1 MDLRLP
7 FLVFGPRLLK
17 LIASPMAP
25 CASLKFC
32 SRTCAAQPQ
41 SADHHVILLRRFA
54 VIAVGGVL
62 GSWMRWRLSVWF
74 PVASGT
80 FPTTTL
86 AINLVGSALIGVVLV
101 LFLDRQPPRLL
112 THSFLGTGIL
122 GAFTTFSTFTVES
135 AELLRQSKPLTAL
148 AYVIVSVVGGVFVAM
163 TSMRLTRRVVHLE
176 VAS

>member
-1 MDLRLP
+1 M
-7 FLVFGPRLLK
+7 V
-17 LIASPMAP
+17 
-25 CASLKFC
+25 
-32 SRTCAAQPQ
+32 
-41 SADHHVILLRRFA
+41 LLRRFA

-86 AINLVGSALIGVVLV
+86 AINLAGSALIGIVLV
-101 LFLDRQPPRLL
+101 LFLDRQPPQLL

-135 AELLRQSKPLTAL
+135 AELLRQSQPLTAL
-148 AYVIVSVVGGVFVAM
+148 VYVVLSVVGGLLVAL
-163 TSMRLTRRVVHLE
+163 TSIRLTRRVINLE
-176 VAS
+176 GAS

>member
-1 MDLRLP
+1 M
-7 FLVFGPRLLK
+7 
-17 LIASPMAP
+17 
-25 CASLKFC
+25 
-32 SRTCAAQPQ
+32 
-41 SADHHVILLRRFA
+41 
-54 VIAVGGVL
+54 IAVGGML

-101 LFLDRQPPRLL
+101 LFLDRRPPRSL

-148 AYVIVSVVGGVFVAM
+148 AYVIVSVVGGLTLALA
-163 TSMRLTRRVVHLE
+163 SMWLSRRILRLE
-176 VAS
+176 VTR

>member
-1 MDLRLP
+1 M
-7 FLVFGPRLLK
+7 
-17 LIASPMAP
+17 I
-25 CASLKFC
+25 
-32 SRTCAAQPQ
+32 T
-41 SADHHVILLRRFA
+41 LRRFA
-54 VIAVGGVL
+54 VIAIGGVL

-80 FPTTTL
+80 FPITTL

-135 AELLRQSKPLTAL
+135 AELLRLSKPLLAL
-148 AYVIVSVVGGVFVAM
+148 AYVVVSVVGGVLVALI
-163 TSMRLTRRVVHLE
+163 SMRMTRRVLKFE

>member
-1 MDLRLP
+1 M
-7 FLVFGPRLLK
+7 
-17 LIASPMAP
+17 I
-25 CASLKFC
+25 
-32 SRTCAAQPQ
+32 T
-41 SADHHVILLRRFA
+41 LRRFA
-54 VIAVGGVL
+54 VIAIGGVL

-86 AINLVGSALIGVVLV
+86 AINLLGSALIGVVLV

-122 GAFTTFSTFTVES
+122 GAFTTFSPFTVES
-135 AELLRQSKPLTAL
+135 AELLRLSKPLLAL
-148 AYVIVSVVGGVFVAM
+148 AYVVVSVVGGVLVALI
-163 TSMRLTRRVVHLE
+163 SMRMTRRVLKFE

>member
-1 MDLRLP
+1 M
-7 FLVFGPRLLK
+7 
-17 LIASPMAP
+17 
-25 CASLKFC
+25 
-32 SRTCAAQPQ
+32 
-41 SADHHVILLRRFA
+41 ILLRRFA
-54 VIAVGGVL
+54 VVALGGVL

-148 AYVIVSVVGGVFVAM
+148 VYVVASVVGGVLVALA
-163 TSMRLTRRVVHLE
+163 SMRVTRRAIHLE
-176 VAS
+176 AAA

>member
-1 MDLRLP
+1 
-7 FLVFGPRLLK
+7 
-17 LIASPMAP
+17 
-25 CASLKFC
+25 
-32 SRTCAAQPQ
+32 
-41 SADHHVILLRRFA
+41 
-54 VIAVGGVL
+54 
-62 GSWMRWRLSVWF
+62 MRWRLSVWF

-101 LFLDRQPPRLL
+101 LFLDRQPPRLF
-112 THSFLGTGIL
+112 THSFLGTGVL

-148 AYVIVSVVGGVFVAM
+148 AYVIVSVVGGVFVAT

>member
-1 MDLRLP
+1 
-7 FLVFGPRLLK
+7 
-17 LIASPMAP
+17 
-25 CASLKFC
+25 
-32 SRTCAAQPQ
+32 
-41 SADHHVILLRRFA
+41 VILLRRFA

-62 GSWMRWRLSVWF
+62 GSWMRWRLSGWF

>member
-1 MDLRLP
+1 MI
-7 FLVFGPRLLK
+7 V
-17 LIASPMAP
+17 
-25 CASLKFC
+25 
-32 SRTCAAQPQ
+32 
-41 SADHHVILLRRFA
+41 LRRFA
-54 VIAVGGVL
+54 VIAIGGVL

-86 AINLVGSALIGVVLV
+86 AINLVGSVLIGVVLV

-135 AELLRQSKPLTAL
+135 AELLRQSKPLIAFV
-148 AYVIVSVVGGVFVAM
+148 YVVASVVGGVFVALA
-163 TSMRLTRRVVHLE
+163 SMRVTRLAIHLE
-176 VAS
+176 AAA

>member
-1 MDLRLP
+1 M
-7 FLVFGPRLLK
+7 
-17 LIASPMAP
+17 
-25 CASLKFC
+25 
-32 SRTCAAQPQ
+32 
-41 SADHHVILLRRFA
+41 ILLRRFA

-101 LFLDRQPPRLL
+101 LSLDRQPPRLL

-135 AELLRQSKPLTAL
+135 AELLRQSEPLTAL
-148 AYVIVSVVGGVFVAM
+148 AYVVASVVGGVVMALVAM
-163 TSMRLTRRVVHLE
+163 RFTRRVIRFGV
-176 VAS
+176 VA

>member
-1 MDLRLP
+1 
-7 FLVFGPRLLK
+7 
-17 LIASPMAP
+17 
-25 CASLKFC
+25 
-32 SRTCAAQPQ
+32 
-41 SADHHVILLRRFA
+41 
-54 VIAVGGVL
+54 
-62 GSWMRWRLSVWF
+62 MRWRLSVWF

-101 LFLDRQPPRLL
+101 LSLDRQPPRLL
-112 THSFLGTGIL
+112 THSFFGTGIL

-148 AYVIVSVVGGVFVAM
+148 AYVIVSVVGGVLVAM
-163 TSMRLTRRVVHLE
+163 ASMHLTRRAIHLE

>member
-1 MDLRLP
+1 M
-7 FLVFGPRLLK
+7 
-17 LIASPMAP
+17 
-25 CASLKFC
+25 
-32 SRTCAAQPQ
+32 
-41 SADHHVILLRRFA
+41 ILLRRFA

-74 PVASGT
+74 PVSPGT

-122 GAFTTFSTFTVES
+122 GAFTTFSTFTIES
-135 AELLRQSKPLTAL
+135 AELLRQSKPLTAFV
-148 AYVIVSVVGGVFVAM
+148 YVTASVVGGVFVALA
-163 TSMRLTRRVVHLE
+163 SMRVTRRAIHLE
-176 VAS
+176 AAT